1 MLNLSDYSALDAT
14 ALAALIASGE
24 ITSLEAQESAM
35 AAISAANPKLNCV
48 VDVFETPEP
57 GAEIGPF
64 AGVPF
69 LAKDAIMHI
78 KGRVQK
84 MGSRALAALNMPDQ
98 ISSELFTRFQAAGL
112 VTLGMTSTPEFAF
125 NAAVE
130 ALAYGAPTRNPYDLS
145 RSPGGSSGGA
155 AAAVAAG
162 IVPMAHANDGGGSI
176 RIPAANCGLIGLK
189 PTRGRTP
196 IGPHYGLPLYGMGIE
211 FAVSRT
217 VRDAAALLDAV
228 EGPEVGA
235 MFDIARP
242 AALYREVIEKAC
254 EPKRIALAFAL
265 PGTPEVDPFVR
276 AALEETAAYLTA
288 NGHTVVEAAPHFDAA
303 AFHESNCLAWSSFCA
318 AGVEAICAAPGIERT
333 NAFFEEASLKVAEYG
348 RAATGIDVLGVFDV
362 MNTVSRQFGAF
373 MAEYDAFLLPLR
385 RGQPQAIGALN
396 QNDPKLSA
404 REYYDAVFDI
414 YPFTAFFNMTGQPA
428 LTVPV
433 GQHEGVP
440 VPIQLAAPMGR
451 EDTLLSL
458 ARQMERDGHS
468 AFTPPPIWAA

>member
-1 MLNLSDYSALDAT
+1 MKLADYTQLDAT
-14 ALAALIASGE
+14 ALAQAIAAGE
-24 ITSLEAQESAM
+24 TTVQEAEACAR
-35 AAISAANPKLNCV
+35 AAIAAINPALNCV
-48 VDVFETPEP
+48 VDVFDVSETASSV
-57 GAEIGPF
+57 GVF

-84 MGSRALAALNMPDQ
+84 LGSRALASLNMPDP
-98 ISSELFTRFQAAGL
+98 ISSTLFERFQAAGL

-130 ALAYGAPTRNPYDLS
+130 ALTYGAPTRNPYDLT

-162 IVPMAHANDGGGSI
+162 IVPVAHANDGGGSI
-176 RIPAANCGLIGLK
+176 RIPAANCGLVGLK

-211 FAVSRT
+211 FAVTRS
-217 VRDAAALLDAV
+217 VRDAASLLDAV

-242 AALYREVIEKAC
+242 SVPYAQAIEAAF
-254 EPKRIALAFAL
+254 EPRRIALTFSM

-276 AALEETAAYLTA
+276 SALEDTASFLEGL
-288 NGHTVVEAAPHFDAA
+288 GHTVIEATPDFDADQ
-303 AFHESNCLAWSSFCA
+303 FHDANCLAWSSFCA
-318 AGVEAICAAPGIERT
+318 ATLDAICAAPGIVAT
-333 NAFFEEASLKVAEYG
+333 NEFFEEASLTVADYG
-348 RAATGIDVLGVFDV
+348 RSARASDILGVFDV
-362 MNTVSRQFGAF
+362 MNTVSRQFGTF
-373 MAEYDAFLLPLR
+373 MQSYDAFLLPLR
-385 RGQPQAIGALN
+385 RTHPQKIGGIN
-396 QNDPKLSA
+396 QNDASYSA
-404 REYYDAVFDI
+404 RGYYDAIFDI

-428 LTVPV
+428 ITLPV
-433 GQHEGVP
+433 GQHEGLP
-440 VPIQLAAPMGR
+440 VPIQIAAPMGR
-451 EDTLLSL
+451 DDVLLTL

-468 AFTPPPIWAA
+468 AFSKPPTWAG

>member
-1 MLNLSDYSALDAT
+1 MTLAEYSALDAT
-14 ALAALIASGE
+14 ALAALIAAGE
-24 ITSLEAQESAM
+24 LTAQEARGCAM
-35 AAISAANPKLNCV
+35 AAIAAVNPQINCV
-48 VDVFETPEP
+48 VDVFDTAER
-57 GAEIGPF
+57 GAEEGLF

-84 MGSRALAALNMPDQ
+84 MGSRALATLNMPDQ
-98 ISSELFTRFQAAGL
+98 VSSELFTRFQAAGL
-112 VTLGMTSTPEFAF
+112 VTLGLTSTPEFAF

-130 ALAYGAPTRNPYDLS
+130 ALAYGAPTRNPYDLT

-176 RIPAANCGLIGLK
+176 RIPAANCGLVGLK

-196 IGPHYGLPLYGMGIE
+196 IGPHAGLPLYGMGIE
-211 FAVSRT
+211 FAVTRT

-242 AALYREVIEKAC
+242 AVPYGEVIEKTL
-254 EPKRIALAFAL
+254 EPKRIALAFSL

-276 AALEETAAYLTA
+276 HALEKTAAYLTA
-288 NGHTVVEAAPHFDAA
+288 NGHTVVEAAPVFDASM
-303 AFHESNCLAWSSFCA
+303 FHDANCLAWSSFCA

-348 RAATGIDVLGVFDV
+348 RTASGIDVLGIFDV
-362 MNTVSRQFGAF
+362 MNTISRQFGAF
-373 MAEYDAFLLPLR
+373 MADYDAFLLPLR

-396 QNDPKLSA
+396 QNDPKVSA
-404 REYYDAVFDI
+404 REYYDNVFDI

-428 LTVPV
+428 LTLPA
-433 GQHEGVP
+433 GQHEGIP
-440 VPIQLAAPMGR
+440 VPIQIAAPMGR
-451 EDTLLSL
+451 EDVLLAL

-468 AFTPPPIWAA
+468 AFTKPPVWAR